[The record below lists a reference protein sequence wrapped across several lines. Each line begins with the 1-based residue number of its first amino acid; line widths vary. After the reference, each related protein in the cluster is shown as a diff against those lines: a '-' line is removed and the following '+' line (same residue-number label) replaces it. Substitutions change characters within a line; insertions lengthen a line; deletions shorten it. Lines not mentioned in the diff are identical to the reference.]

1 MIAQATRATACKLPQ
16 NQAAAYA
23 SNDKSSSAN
32 IASKINNSV
41 ESLTQRYSLQYTA
54 IFEKRRPLHIG
65 CCESQMCSSSSH

>member
-41 ESLTQRYSLQYTA
+41 ESLTQRYSLQ
-54 IFEKRRPLHIG
+54 
-65 CCESQMCSSSSH
+65 